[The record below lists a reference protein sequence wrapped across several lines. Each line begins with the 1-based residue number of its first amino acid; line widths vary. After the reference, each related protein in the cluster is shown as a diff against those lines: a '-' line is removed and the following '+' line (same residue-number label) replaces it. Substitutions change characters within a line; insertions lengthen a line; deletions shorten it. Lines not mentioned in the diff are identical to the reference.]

1 MDKTLQK
8 KRDRFRV
15 KRTDGFRSVRG
26 LVSGALLSALLLAV
40 VLTALSCFEKPHD
53 PGLQEEIAL
62 LLERDRESVVPL
74 PSTKEFAEDALII
87 YTGILVDKV
96 YELSLVSRTFSAD
109 GYIWLEWSPS
119 VQDLMEKN
127 GIEPRDIV
135 RLANRVEIWD
145 SLFEPVTAE
154 PRLLSGGRYYQRYRF
169 SSRFYDDEIEF
180 RRDPFGEV
188 NLPVIIEVAPPSM
201 SDKYAE
207 VLLLPHHQTNGIM
220 GRSGSLSGYRL
231 NSSSFEPHLH
241 RYSTRF
247 GSWYH
252 PTFSQMRLEMVYQ
265 ADYWSAFV
273 NWVFP
278 LMIIMAVVLL
288 SPSVAGSLGDVRLA
302 IPSTALLTLIFL
314 QQSYHDELPP
324 LPYLTFLD
332 ELFAVGYAIA
342 LGLFGLFTW
351 GTNTYAQAED
361 KDKSAV
367 AERIDRVDL
376 VFQLIS
382 VLIFFG
388 VGVGAWLRN

>member
-1 MDKTLQK
+1 MDKALQT
-8 KRDRFRV
+8 KRNFLRG
-15 KRTDGFRSVRG
+15 KRAAKSRSARG
-26 LVSGALLSALLLAV
+26 LLCGMLLFVLALP
-40 VLTALSCFEKPHD
+40 ALSCSHEKLHPSL
-53 PGLQEEIAL
+53 GEEAQQL
-62 LLERDRESVVPL
+62 LDRDRESLIPL
-74 PSTKEFAEDALII
+74 PEDKEFAEDALIV

-109 GYIWLEWSPS
+109 GYVWLEWPPA
-119 VQDLMEKN
+119 VQDLMDEK
-127 GIEPRDIV
+127 DIAPSDLV

-145 SLFEPVTAE
+145 SLFEPVTDK
-154 PRLLSGGRYYQRYRF
+154 PRMLSGGRYYQRYRF

-188 NLPVIIEVAPPSM
+188 NLPVIIEVAAPSM
-201 SDKYAE
+201 SDKYAGAI
-207 VLLLPHHQTNGIM
+207 LLPHHQANGFM

-231 NSSSFEPHLH
+231 SSSSFEPYLH
-241 RYSTRF
+241 RYSSRF

-273 NWVFP
+273 TWVFP
-278 LMIIMAVVLL
+278 LLIIMAVVLL

-342 LGLFGLFTW
+342 LGLFALFTW
-351 GTNTYAQAED
+351 GTNTYANAEA
-361 KDKSAV
+361 KDKRTTAR
-367 AERIDRVDL
+367 RIDRVDL
-376 VFQLIS
+376 IFQSIS
-382 VLIFFG
+382 VLVFAG
-388 VGVGAWLRN
+388 VALGSWVRN

>member
-1 MDKTLQK
+1 MDKELQIK
-8 KRDRFRV
+8 GK
-15 KRTDGFRSVRG
+15 SLQG
-26 LVSGALLSALLLAV
+26 LRKSESGWAGVLLARA
-40 VLTALSCFEKPHD
+40 VLCALVFWGLSCHQDDSLPNL
-53 PGLQEEIAL
+53 GEETQH
-62 LLERDRESVVPL
+62 LLEKDRESLIPL
-74 PSTKEFAEDALII
+74 PYEKEFAEDALIV
-87 YTGILVDKV
+87 YAGILVDKV

-109 GYIWLEWSPS
+109 GYVWLEWPPA
-119 VQDLMEKN
+119 VQELMDEKN
-127 GIEPRDIV
+127 IGPSDIV

-145 SLFEPVTAE
+145 SLFEPVTSE
-154 PRLLSGGRYYQRYRF
+154 PRMLSGGRYYQRYRF

-188 NLPVIIEVAPPSM
+188 NLPVIVEVAAPSM

-207 VLLLPHHQTNGIM
+207 VILLPHHQANGFM

-231 NSSSFEPHLH
+231 NDSSFKPYLH
-241 RYSTRF
+241 RYSSRF

-278 LMIIMAVVLL
+278 LLIIMAVVLL

-351 GTNTYAQAED
+351 GTNTYANAEPGD
-361 KDKSAV
+361 AKRIAR
-367 AERIDRVDL
+367 RIDRADL
-376 VFQLIS
+376 IFQLIS
-382 VLIFFG
+382 VLIFVAVA
-388 VGVGAWLRN
+388 VGGWVRN

>member
-15 KRTDGFRSVRG
+15 KLTDGFRSVRG
-26 LVSGALLSALLLAV
+26 LVSGALLCSLLSVV
-40 VLTALSCFEKPHD
+40 VLTGLSCSEKAHD
-53 PGLQEEIAL
+53 PGLQEETAL

-74 PSTKEFAEDALII
+74 PSTKEFAEEALIV

-109 GYIWLEWSPS
+109 GYIWLEWPSS
-119 VQDLMEKN
+119 VQELMERN
-127 GIEPRDIV
+127 GIGPRDIV

-188 NLPVIIEVAPPSM
+188 NLPVIIEVAAPSM

-207 VLLLPHHQTNGIM
+207 VLLLPHHQANGFM

-241 RYSTRF
+241 RYSSRF

-361 KDKSAV
+361 KDKTAV
-367 AERIDRVDL
+367 AQRIDRVDL

-382 VLIFFG
+382 VAIFVA
-388 VGVGAWLRN
+388 VGVGAWVRN

>member
-1 MDKTLQK
+1 MNKNLQK
-8 KRDRFRV
+8 QRSRIRMKRADEFRP
-15 KRTDGFRSVRG
+15 VRG
-26 LVSGALLSALLLAV
+26 FDSRALFCVTLLAMV
-40 VLTALSCFEKPHD
+40 IAGFSCFQRELGPD
-53 PGLQEEIAL
+53 MQQEVEL
-62 LLERDRESVVPL
+62 LLERDRESIVPL
-74 PSTKEFAEDALII
+74 PPTKEFAKDALLV

-109 GYIWLEWSPS
+109 GYIWLEWPPS
-119 VQDLMEKN
+119 VQDLMEQN
-127 GIEPRDIV
+127 GIEPKDLV

-145 SLFEPVTAE
+145 SLFEPLTAE
-154 PRLLSGGRYYQRYRF
+154 PKLLSGGRYYQRYRF

-188 NLPVIIEVAPPSM
+188 NLPVVVEVAVPSM

-207 VLLLPHHQTNGIM
+207 VLLLPHHQANGFM

-231 NSSSFEPHLH
+231 NSSSFEPYLH
-241 RYSTRF
+241 RYSSRF

-252 PTFSQMRLEMVYQ
+252 PTFSQMRLEMIYQ

-278 LMIIMAVVLL
+278 LLIIMAVVLL

-332 ELFAVGYAIA
+332 ELFAVSYAIA

-351 GTNTYAQAED
+351 GTNTYAQAEA
-361 KDKSAV
+361 KDKIVV
-367 AERIDRVDL
+367 ARRIDRADL

-382 VLIFFG
+382 VFIFFG
-388 VGVGAWLRN
+388 VGVAAWVRS

>member
-1 MDKTLQK
+1 MNKNLQK
-8 KRDRFRV
+8 QRSRIRMKRADEFRP
-15 KRTDGFRSVRG
+15 VRG
-26 LVSGALLSALLLAV
+26 FYSRALFCVPLFAMV
-40 VLTALSCFEKPHD
+40 VAGFSCVQREID
-53 PGLQEEIAL
+53 PGMQQEVEL
-62 LLERDRESVVPL
+62 LMERDRESIVPL
-74 PSTKEFAEDALII
+74 PPTKEFAKDALII
-87 YTGILVDKV
+87 YAGILVDKV

-109 GYIWLEWSPS
+109 GYIWLEWPPA
-119 VQDLMEKN
+119 VQKLMEQ
-127 GIEPRDIV
+127 GGVEPKDLV

-145 SLFEPVTAE
+145 SLFEPLTTE

-188 NLPVIIEVAPPSM
+188 NLPVVVEVAAPSM

-207 VLLLPHHQTNGIM
+207 VLLLPHHQANGFM

-231 NSSSFEPHLH
+231 NSSSFDPYLH
-241 RYSTRF
+241 RYSSRF

-252 PTFSQMRLEMVYQ
+252 PTFSQMRLEMIYQ

-278 LMIIMAVVLL
+278 LLIIMSVVLL

-332 ELFAVGYAIA
+332 ELFAVSYAIA

-351 GTNTYAQAED
+351 GTNTYAQAD
-361 KDKSAV
+361 AKDKSVV
-367 AERIDRVDL
+367 ARRIDRADL

-382 VLIFFG
+382 VFIFLG
-388 VGVGAWLRN
+388 VGIAAWVRS

>member
-1 MDKTLQK
+1 MNKNLPKQRSRIRM
-8 KRDRFRV
+8 KRADEFRP
-15 KRTDGFRSVRG
+15 VRG
-26 LVSGALLSALLLAV
+26 FYSRALFCVPLLAM
-40 VLTALSCFEKPHD
+40 LIAGFSCFQRELGPD
-53 PGLQEEIAL
+53 MQQEVEL
-62 LLERDRESVVPL
+62 LLERDRESIVPL
-74 PSTKEFAEDALII
+74 PPTKEFAKDALLV
-87 YTGILVDKV
+87 YAGILVDKV

-109 GYIWLEWSPS
+109 GYIWLEWPPA
-119 VQDLMEKN
+119 VQDLMEQN
-127 GIEPRDIV
+127 GIEPKDLV

-145 SLFEPVTAE
+145 SLFEPLTAE
-154 PRLLSGGRYYQRYRF
+154 PKLLSGGRYYQRYRF

-188 NLPVIIEVAPPSM
+188 NLPVVVEVAVPSM

-207 VLLLPHHQTNGIM
+207 VLLLPHHQANGFM

-231 NSSSFEPHLH
+231 NSSSFKPYLH
-241 RYSTRF
+241 RYSSRF
-247 GSWYH
+247 GSWYQ
-252 PTFSQMRLEMVYQ
+252 PMFSQMRLEMIYQ

-278 LMIIMAVVLL
+278 LLIIMAVVLL

-332 ELFAVGYAIA
+332 ELFAVSYAIA

-351 GTNTYAQAED
+351 GTNTYAQAEA
-361 KDKSAV
+361 KDKIVV
-367 AERIDRVDL
+367 ARRIDRADL

-382 VLIFFG
+382 VFIFFG
-388 VGVGAWLRN
+388 VGVAAWVRS

>member
-278 LMIIMAVVLL
+278 LIIIMAVVLL

-376 VFQLIS
+376 IFQLIS

-388 VGVGAWLRN
+388 VGVGAWVRN

>member
-1 MDKTLQK
+1 M
-8 KRDRFRV
+8 KRADEFRP
-15 KRTDGFRSVRG
+15 VRG
-26 LVSGALLSALLLAV
+26 FDSRALFCVTLLAMV
-40 VLTALSCFEKPHD
+40 IAGFSCFQRELGPD
-53 PGLQEEIAL
+53 MQQEVEL
-62 LLERDRESVVPL
+62 LLERDRESIVPL
-74 PSTKEFAEDALII
+74 PPTKEFAKDALLV
-87 YTGILVDKV
+87 YAGILVDKV

-109 GYIWLEWSPS
+109 GYIWLEWPPS
-119 VQDLMEKN
+119 VQDLMEQN
-127 GIEPRDIV
+127 GIEPKDLV

-154 PRLLSGGRYYQRYRF
+154 PKLLSGGRYYQRYRF

-188 NLPVIIEVAPPSM
+188 NLPVVVEVAVPSM

-207 VLLLPHHQTNGIM
+207 VLLLPHHQANGFM

-231 NSSSFEPHLH
+231 NSSSFKPYLH
-241 RYSTRF
+241 RYSSRF
-247 GSWYH
+247 GSWYQ
-252 PTFSQMRLEMVYQ
+252 PMFSQMRLEMIYQ

-278 LMIIMAVVLL
+278 LLIIMAVVLL

-332 ELFAVGYAIA
+332 ELFAVSYAIA

-351 GTNTYAQAED
+351 GTNTYAQAEA
-361 KDKSAV
+361 KDKIVV
-367 AERIDRVDL
+367 ARRIDRADL

-382 VLIFFG
+382 VFIFFG
-388 VGVGAWLRN
+388 VGVAAWVRS

>member
-1 MDKTLQK
+1 MNKNLQK
-8 KRDRFRV
+8 QRSRIRM
-15 KRTDGFRSVRG
+15 KRTDEFRPVRG
-26 LVSGALLSALLLAV
+26 FYSRALFCVPLLAMV
-40 VLTALSCFEKPHD
+40 MAGFSCDQRE
-53 PGLQEEIAL
+53 PGPDMQQKVEL
-62 LLERDRESVVPL
+62 LLERDRESIVPL
-74 PSTKEFAEDALII
+74 PPTKEFAQDALIV
-87 YTGILVDKV
+87 YAGILVDKV

-109 GYIWLEWSPS
+109 GYIWLEWPPA
-119 VQDLMEKN
+119 VQALMEQN
-127 GIEPRDIV
+127 GVEPKDLV

-145 SLFEPVTAE
+145 SLFEPLTTE

-188 NLPVIIEVAPPSM
+188 NLPVVVEMAAPSM

-207 VLLLPHHQTNGIM
+207 VLLLPHHQANGFM

-231 NSSSFEPHLH
+231 NSSSFDPYLH
-241 RYSTRF
+241 RYSSRF

-252 PTFSQMRLEMVYQ
+252 PTFSQMRLEMIYQ

-278 LMIIMAVVLL
+278 LLIIMSVVLL

-332 ELFAVGYAIA
+332 ELFAVSYAIA

-351 GTNTYAQAED
+351 GTNTYAQAEA
-361 KDKSAV
+361 KDKSVV
-367 AERIDRVDL
+367 ARRIDRADL

-382 VLIFFG
+382 VFIFFG
-388 VGVGAWLRN
+388 VGIAAWVRS

>member
-1 MDKTLQK
+1 MNKNLQK
-8 KRDRFRV
+8 QRSRIRMKRADEFRP
-15 KRTDGFRSVRG
+15 VRG
-26 LVSGALLSALLLAV
+26 FDSRALFCVPLLAM
-40 VLTALSCFEKPHD
+40 LIAGFSCFQRELGPD
-53 PGLQEEIAL
+53 MQQEVEL
-62 LLERDRESVVPL
+62 LLERDRESIVPL
-74 PSTKEFAEDALII
+74 PPTKEFAKDALLV
-87 YTGILVDKV
+87 YAGILVDKV

-109 GYIWLEWSPS
+109 GYIWLEWPPS
-119 VQDLMEKN
+119 VQDLMEQN
-127 GIEPRDIV
+127 GIEPKDLV

-154 PRLLSGGRYYQRYRF
+154 PKLLSGGRYYQRYRF

-188 NLPVIIEVAPPSM
+188 NLPVVVEVAVPSM

-207 VLLLPHHQTNGIM
+207 VLLLPHHQANGFM

-231 NSSSFEPHLH
+231 NSSSFKPYLH
-241 RYSTRF
+241 RYSSRF
-247 GSWYH
+247 GSWYQ
-252 PTFSQMRLEMVYQ
+252 PMFSQMRLEMIYQ

-278 LMIIMAVVLL
+278 LLIIMAVVLL

-332 ELFAVGYAIA
+332 ELFAVSYAIA

-351 GTNTYAQAED
+351 GTNTYAQAEA
-361 KDKSAV
+361 KDKIVV
-367 AERIDRVDL
+367 ARRIDRADL

-382 VLIFFG
+382 VFIFFG
-388 VGVGAWLRN
+388 VGVAAWVRS

>member
-1 MDKTLQK
+1 MNKNLQK
-8 KRDRFRV
+8 QRSRIRMKRADEFRP
-15 KRTDGFRSVRG
+15 VRG
-26 LVSGALLSALLLAV
+26 FDSRALFCVTLLAMV
-40 VLTALSCFEKPHD
+40 IAGFSCFQRELGPD
-53 PGLQEEIAL
+53 MQQEVEL
-62 LLERDRESVVPL
+62 LLERDRESIVPL
-74 PSTKEFAEDALII
+74 PPTKEFAKDALLV

-109 GYIWLEWSPS
+109 GYIWLEWPPS
-119 VQDLMEKN
+119 VQDLMEQN
-127 GIEPRDIV
+127 GIEPKDLV

-145 SLFEPVTAE
+145 SLFEPLTAE
-154 PRLLSGGRYYQRYRF
+154 PKLLSGGRYYQRYRF

-188 NLPVIIEVAPPSM
+188 NLPVVVEVAVPSM

-207 VLLLPHHQTNGIM
+207 VLLLPHHQANGFM

-231 NSSSFEPHLH
+231 NSSSFEPYLH
-241 RYSTRF
+241 RYSSRF

-252 PTFSQMRLEMVYQ
+252 PTFSQMRLEMIYQ
-265 ADYWSAFV
+265 ADYWSAFI

-278 LMIIMAVVLL
+278 LLIIMAVVLL

-332 ELFAVGYAIA
+332 ELFAVSYAIA

-351 GTNTYAQAED
+351 GTNTYAQAEA
-361 KDKSAV
+361 KDKIVV
-367 AERIDRVDL
+367 ARRIDRADL

-382 VLIFFG
+382 VFIFFG
-388 VGVGAWLRN
+388 VGVAAWVRS